1 MSHGGTV
8 AQGASKSSDA
18 HLHKFLAVEG
28 PVDSDK
34 TLVLYDVPFAPEDP
48 KKSLRLRQKL
58 GLGPETREVDP
69 NVRVVIDSFV
79 KPRTWVEN
87 GVRWVQHASPF
98 PAARIDAVNVRD
110 KLRRL
115 EREMGAKATGICP
128 IRSLLHAEC
137 FLEVIRQVTAECWER
152 GLLLLKVHAE
162 RVEAQKAH
170 RELFESRTGYAFRLA
185 LKGEKDT
192 TAMVNQIEAYKKR
205 IVELQ
210 KEEEVLK
217 QQCDSFG
224 KYAEEQLLIDDKK
237 FTDEINALKKEA
249 TQKKNQLDSLT
260 AASGKK

>member
-1 MSHGGTV
+1 MDHGGD
-8 AQGASKSSDA
+8 ASGASKSA
-18 HLHKFLAVEG
+18 PNRYLAVDG

-34 TLVLYDVPFAPEDP
+34 TLVSYDVPFAPEDP

-98 PAARIDAVNVRD
+98 PAARIDAVDVRD

-115 EREMGAKATGICP
+115 EKEMGAKATGICP

-137 FLEVIRQVTAECWER
+137 FLEVIRQVTADCWER
-152 GLLLLKVHAE
+152 GLLLLKIHAE

-192 TAMVNQIEAYKKR
+192 TAMISQIDSYKKR

-210 KEEEVLK
+210 KEEEELK
-217 QQCDSFG
+217 AQCDSFG
-224 KYAEEQLLIDDKK
+224 KYAEEQLLIDEKK
-237 FTDEINALKKEA
+237 FNDEINALKKEA
-249 TQKKNQLDSLT
+249 TQKKNQLDALT
-260 AASGKK
+260 APVGKK